1 MTERMK
7 ILIADS
13 GSTKTDWALVEGG
26 GVRRLTTAG
35 LNPVHRSTGEIEATL
50 RAEFTLPAE
59 GLAAVFF
66 YGAGCLPALCE
77 VMEGVLRRVFK
88 AGQVTV
94 GSDLLGA
101 ARALL
106 GHRAG
111 VACILGTGSNS
122 ALWDGERIAAHVPPL
137 GYILG
142 DEGSGADL
150 GKRLVA
156 ARFKGLLPSEV
167 AEAFDRRY
175 PTTEAEIVEAVY
187 RRPGGG
193 RFLAGFAPFLSEHLD
208 RPATRAI
215 VEAAFTDFFER
226 NLLQYND
233 IRHLPVAFT
242 GSVASAL
249 EEPLRAVLG
258 RHGLTVGR
266 VERAPMDGLVA
277 YHTTTP

>member
-1 MTERMK
+1 MK

-26 GVRRLTTAG
+26 GVRRAVTAG
-35 LNPVHRSTGEIEATL
+35 LNPVHLGTGEIEAVL
-50 RAEFTLPAE
+50 RAEFSLPQG

-66 YGAGCLPALCE
+66 YGAGCLPAFCGA
-77 VMEGVLRRVFK
+77 MEEVLRRVFG
-88 AGQVTV
+88 AERTHVA
-94 GSDLLGA
+94 SDLSGA

-106 GHRAG
+106 GRRPG

-122 ALWDGERIAAHVPPL
+122 ALWDGERITANVPPL

-156 ARFKGLLPSEV
+156 ARLKGLLPAGV

-175 PTTEAEIVEAVY
+175 PMAAAEIIEAVY
-187 RRPGGG
+187 RRPGAG

-208 RPATRAI
+208 LPAARAL
-215 VEAAFTDFFER
+215 VEAAFTDFVER
-226 NLLQYND
+226 NLLQYTD
-233 IRHLPVAFT
+233 LRRLPIAFT
-242 GSVASAL
+242 GSVAEAF

-258 RHGLTVGR
+258 RHGLTADR
-266 VERAPMDGLVA
+266 IERAPIDGLVA
-277 YHTTTP
+277 YHTSLS